1 MIVKKKKKK
10 PFFSFPSKR
19 YRKKKKE
26 IYHFKDD
33 TNTRKSTLSQQFSEK
48 QNLKS
53 TNKYGKQ
60 FDNGKSY
67 ISYYQ
72 KLTHK
77 YF

>member
-1 MIVKKKKKK
+1 MILKKKKKT
-10 PFFSFPSKR
+10 FFSFPSKR

-26 IYHFKDD
+26 IYLFKDG
-33 TNTRKSTLSQQFSEK
+33 TNTSKSTLSQLFSEK